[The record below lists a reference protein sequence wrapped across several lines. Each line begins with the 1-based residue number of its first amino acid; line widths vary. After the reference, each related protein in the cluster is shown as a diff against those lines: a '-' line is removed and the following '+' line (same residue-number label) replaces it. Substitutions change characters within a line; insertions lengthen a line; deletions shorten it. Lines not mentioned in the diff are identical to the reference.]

1 MSYTIVKRTVSLGSS
16 VFVID
21 IDVENRQDDA
31 LTLAMLYAEEHCKR
45 CWSGECVLHIGAM
58 QNSDGIYGY
67 RFLTP
72 NGSVVEYYLERV
84 TSGR

>member
-1 MSYTIVKRTVSLGSS
+1 MHYAIIKRTVSLNSS

-21 IDVENRQDDA
+21 IDAETCRDDA

-45 CWSGECVLHIGAM
+45 CWSGECVLRIGAM
-58 QNSDGIYGY
+58 QNVDGIYGY
-67 RFLTP
+67 RFLTS
-72 NGSVVEYYLERV
+72 NGSVVEYYLQRV